1 MKTLW
6 APWRIEYILG
16 PKPDSCVFCLPQ
28 HQDEDEERL
37 ILLRAKHC
45 FVVMNK
51 YPYMSGHIMVTPYR
65 HVSCLTQL
73 NSLELEEIMNY
84 LQISTKILKEVFKPE
99 GINIGLNIGEA
110 AGAGIEEHLHFHLLP
125 RWVGDHS
132 FMAVLNETTVI
143 PEHLKITY
151 DKLKPF
157 FDKHKPKGE

>member
-16 PKPDSCVFCLPQ
+16 PKPDECVFCLPE
-28 HQDEDEERL
+28 DKKEDEKRL
-37 ILLRAKHC
+37 ILHRAKYC

-51 YPYMSGHIMVTPYR
+51 FPYMSGHIMVTPYR
-65 HVSCLTQL
+65 HVSCLTEL
-73 NSLELEEIMNY
+73 NNLELEEIMKY
-84 LQISTKILKEVFKPE
+84 LKICTEILKKAFNPD

-132 FMAVLNETTVI
+132 FMAVSNETTVI
-143 PEHLKITY
+143 PEHLQNTY
-151 DKLKPF
+151 AKLKPF
-157 FDKHKPKGE
+157 FNNYKNEGV